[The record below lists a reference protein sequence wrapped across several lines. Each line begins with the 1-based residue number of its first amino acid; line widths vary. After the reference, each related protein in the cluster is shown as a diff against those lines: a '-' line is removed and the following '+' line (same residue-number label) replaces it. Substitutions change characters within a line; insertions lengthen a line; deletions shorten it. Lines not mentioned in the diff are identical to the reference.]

1 MINDTTKKAPAKGK
15 EVVKEVPTDVVD
27 LDLSAI
33 QKKRIRINGDNT
45 KMLELNISDMNII
58 SRISEAY
65 PKLDAIQDKVM
76 KYAKS
81 DASSEDL
88 SANAD
93 ALKEFDKEMRDLVD
107 FIFNANVSEV
117 CADDGSMYDPMGG
130 MFRYEYIVERLM
142 NLYSANLNKEFMQ
155 MKARVNKYAKKK

>member
-45 KMLELNISDMNII
+45 KILELNLSDMNIMA
-58 SRISEAY
+58 RIQEAY
-65 PKLDAIQDKVM
+65 PKLDAIQQKVM
-76 KYAKS
+76 KFAES
-81 DASSEDL
+81 ADGNEEEDIK
-88 SANAD
+88 
-93 ALKEFDKEMRDLVD
+93 ALKEFDNEMRDLVD

-130 MFRYEYIVERLM
+130 MFRYEYILDKITS
-142 NLYSANLNKEFMQ
+142 LYESNLNKEFRSMR
-155 MKARVNKYAKKK
+155 ARVNKYAKKK

>member
-1 MINDTTKKAPAKGK
+1 MINDTTKKAPTK

-45 KMLELNISDMNII
+45 KILELNISDMNII
-58 SRISEAY
+58 VRIQEAY
-65 PKLDAIQDKVM
+65 PKLDAIQKRVM
-76 KYAKS
+76 KYA
-81 DASSEDL
+81 E
-88 SANAD
+88 SANDDTEAD
-93 ALKEFDKEMRDLVD
+93 AKAFKDFDNEMRNLVD
-107 FIFNANVSEV
+107 FIFNANVSEI

-130 MFRYEYIVERLM
+130 MFRYEYIVEKLIVLYGS
-142 NLYSANLNKEFMQ
+142 NLTKEFKS